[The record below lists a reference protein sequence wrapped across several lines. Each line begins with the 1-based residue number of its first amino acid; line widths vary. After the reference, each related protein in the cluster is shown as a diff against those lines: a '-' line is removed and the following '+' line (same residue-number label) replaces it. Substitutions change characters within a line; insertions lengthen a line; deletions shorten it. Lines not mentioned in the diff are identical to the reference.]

1 MILIF
6 FHNLLKILKTLN
18 NSRISYQFIGFLKTP
33 DIFPNNSFTGI
44 EPYILPHFKYEEIEE
59 SLKEIVLPNTL
70 VMGKRMEHF
79 FKAVISESSDKALI
93 AHNIQLHQNKTTL
106 GELDFLI
113 KDLTKNKMLHV
124 ELMYKIYVYD
134 PTFPT
139 EIEMQRWIG
148 PNRKDSLIEKLEK
161 VKNHQL
167 PQLHSSAAKQF
178 LETLQVSAETIDQ
191 HICFKAKLFIPKHLE
206 AYQFPVINNQ
216 CIVGY
221 WYTVKQF
228 NAEMTEA
235 YKFFAPEK
243 QDWPSDPEN
252 NNTWITVAEINKE
265 IQAMHLQKKSPLIW
279 ISKPTGEFESAI
291 VVWW

>member
-6 FHNLLKILKTLN
+6 FHYLLKILKTLN
-18 NSRISYQFIGFLKTP
+18 NSRISYQFIGFIKTL
-33 DIFPNNSFTGI
+33 DLFPNNSFTGI
-44 EPYILPHFKYEEIEE
+44 KPFNFPYFQNEEIEE
-59 SLKEIVLPNTL
+59 CSNEIVVPNNL

-93 AHNIQLHQNKTTL
+93 AYNIQLHENKTTL

-113 KDLTKNKMLHV
+113 EDLTKNKMLHV
-124 ELMYKIYVYD
+124 ELMYKFYVYD
-134 PTFPT
+134 PDLAT
-139 EIEMQRWIG
+139 EMQRWIG

-167 PQLHSSAAKQF
+167 PLLHSSAAKQY
-178 LETLQVSAETIDQ
+178 LETLQISAEAIDQ
-191 HICFKAKLFIPKHLE
+191 QICFKAKLFIPKRLE
-206 AYQFPVINNQ
+206 AYQFPVINNN

-228 NAEMTEA
+228 NAEITEA

-252 NNTWITVAEINKE
+252 NKTWITVTEINKE

-279 ISKPTGEFESAI
+279 ISKPTGVFESAI